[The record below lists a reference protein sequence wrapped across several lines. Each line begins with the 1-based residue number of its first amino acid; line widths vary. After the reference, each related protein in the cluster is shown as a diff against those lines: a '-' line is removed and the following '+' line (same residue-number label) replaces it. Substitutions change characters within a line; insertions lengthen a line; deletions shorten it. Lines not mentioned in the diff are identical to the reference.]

1 MSLRNLKGGVMMV
14 SVKKR
19 AGTLQEFDRAKVRAS
34 LVKAGAKE
42 EHAAK
47 VAESIAPRVREGMET
62 AEIKRQ
68 VATELRGLDQAAAQ
82 RYETFKKP

>member
-1 MSLRNLKGGVMMV
+1 MV

-19 AGTLQEFDRAKVRAS
+19 AGTMQEFDRSKLRVS

-42 EHAAK
+42 EHAVK
-47 VAESIAPRVREGMET
+47 VAESIATRAREGMET

-82 RYETFKKP
+82 RYETFKKPQ

>member
-1 MSLRNLKGGVMMV
+1 MV

-19 AGTLQEFDRAKVRAS
+19 AGTLQEFDKAKVRAS
-34 LVKAGAKE
+34 LVKAGARE

-47 VAESIAPRVREGMET
+47 VAESIAPRVREGMQT

-68 VATELRGLDQAAAQ
+68 AATELRGLDQAAAQ

>member
-1 MSLRNLKGGVMMV
+1 MV

-19 AGTLQEFDRAKVRAS
+19 AGMMQEFDRAKLRVS
-34 LVKAGAKE
+34 LVKAGARE

-47 VAESIAPRVREGMET
+47 VAESIATRVREGMET

-82 RYETFKKP
+82 RYETFKKPQ